1 MNRIQKYQDSIDKFF
16 KTKLYQTYFNKEEF
30 ENILKYIK
38 KNNFLLTI
46 FLLTLSNNIN
56 KKNKIQQH
64 GYYIGTS
71 LELVLLIIRDIEKEN
86 LFKIKKKESNKI
98 INLINIMLVNNLEQS
113 ASILTK
119 DKLLKNYN
127 TTIKN
132 INIKMA
138 CVLDNDNNFDI
149 NKESFN
155 NTDMCNYK
163 FKNDT
168 YIKKIYSSSKINKE
182 DLNKYIENKYC
193 EITEIASQFMW
204 LLGGGNEN
212 QIIYIQKLGRYY
224 GFLIKIFYDLNEL
237 EEDIN
242 NDNKINNYYPN
253 IIINLGIQESFE
265 YFFHYKK
272 KFIELSIK
280 LGVYSNIIK
289 ELLDYIEE
297 YIDKFLDN
305 TNKFLDNKD
314 I

>member
-30 ENILKYIK
+30 ENILKCIK

-56 KKNKIQQH
+56 KKNKIHQH

-71 LELVLLIIRDIEKEN
+71 LELVLLIIRDMEKEN
-86 LFKIKKKESNKI
+86 LFKLKKKESIKI
-98 INLINIMLVNNLEQS
+98 TNLINIMLVNNLDQS

-127 TTIKN
+127 TSIKIINTRIATILENN
-132 INIKMA
+132 IN
-138 CVLDNDNNFDI
+138 F
-149 NKESFN
+149 NKENFK
-155 NTDMCNYK
+155 NTDLSNYK
-163 FKNDT
+163 FKNDLHL
-168 YIKKIYSSSKINKE
+168 KNIYSSYKINKDE
-182 DLNKYIENKYC
+182 LNKYIEDKYC
-193 EITEIASQFMW
+193 PITEIASQFTW

-212 QIIYIQKLGRYY
+212 HLIYIQKLGRYY
-224 GFLIKIFYDLNEL
+224 GFLIKIFYDIQEL

-242 NDNKINNYYPN
+242 DDNKINNFYPN

-265 YFFHYKK
+265 YFFYYKK

-289 ELLDYIEE
+289 ELLDYIED
-297 YIDKFLDN
+297 YFDKFLDN
-305 TNKFLDNKD
+305 TNNFLENEN
-314 I
+314 